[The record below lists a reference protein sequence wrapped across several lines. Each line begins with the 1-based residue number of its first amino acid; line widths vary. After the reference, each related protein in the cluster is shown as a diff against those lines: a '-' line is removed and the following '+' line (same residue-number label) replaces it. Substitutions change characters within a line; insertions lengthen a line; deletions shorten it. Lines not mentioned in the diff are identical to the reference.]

1 MATTLVEVILLLVKE
16 TVEEMA
22 TVANP
27 QVKMNQ
33 FVNTLN
39 VVQKVENFVNFHFD
53 TKVDFMILALQWM
66 IKAQNLEMLGVVHLL
81 I

>member
-1 MATTLVEVILLLVKE
+1 MLFVKE
-16 TVEEMA
+16 TVEELA
-22 TVANP
+22 TVANL
-27 QVKMNQ
+27 QVEMNQ

-53 TKVDFMILALQWM
+53 TKVDFMILVLQWM

-81 I
+81 IS

>member
-1 MATTLVEVILLLVKE
+1 MLLVKE

-81 I
+81 IS

>member
-1 MATTLVEVILLLVKE
+1 MLFVKG
-16 TVEEMA
+16 TVEELA

-27 QVKMNQ
+27 PVEMNQ

-53 TKVDFMILALQWM
+53 IKVDFMILALQWM
-66 IKAQNLEMLGVVHLL
+66 IKAQNLEILGVVHLL
-81 I
+81 IS

>member
-1 MATTLVEVILLLVKE
+1 MLFVKE
-16 TVEEMA
+16 TVEELA
-22 TVANP
+22 TVANL
-27 QVKMNQ
+27 QVEMNQ

-66 IKAQNLEMLGVVHLL
+66 IKAQNLGMLGVVHLL
-81 I
+81 IS